1 MTASSNPTTG
11 LGTAARVRITSNA
24 PTLIL
29 SNTNTG
35 QLLTYQITAEATD
48 VEGNILDPQP
58 QLYYNLLAG
67 FDVAEVSDTGLV
79 TGIAPG
85 QAIVQVSAAAFGA
98 VPGAFTPDGIP
109 QTGVVYAEQSIQV
122 TEGYITPD
130 FFFTVS
136 SLGGGSYQISQHPET
151 NSTFSGA
158 VTYVLG
164 PPNSPTAAVFGAIT
178 GTGTLNFSSS
188 SPNFILTGTYLFDG
202 VPQTY
207 HQVWSAWGAGTF
219 PVQSVRV
226 GGGGFGVSGH
236 ASNSSGQ
243 PYQP

>member
-11 LGTAARVRITSNA
+11 LGTAARVRITSTA
-24 PTLIL
+24 PVLIL
-29 SNTNTG
+29 SATNTG

-48 VEGNILDPQP
+48 VDGNVQTGV
-58 QLYYNLLAG
+58 QLYYSLSAG

-85 QAIVQVSAAAFGA
+85 VAIVQVSAAAFGA

-109 QTGVVYAEQSIQV
+109 QTGVVYAEQSVQIVEEFIQ
-122 TEGYITPD
+122 PD